1 MPVLAQVILLTCITG
16 IGSGALGAGIAA
28 LVNFESNR
36 IASIMLSFAA
46 GLMLAIVC
54 FDFVPEAVE
63 LEEGNAHLML
73 VVLCIAA
80 GAAFVGALVHVIDK
94 KAEKHA
100 HCCALDDP
108 EIAAALDEA
117 AKKAHMQ
124 MHDDLAAHSR
134 EHGHDHHGHHH
145 HAAPFEGKSP
155 EALKVAGLVLAAAI
169 AMHNI
174 PAGMSIGASFAD
186 STGALVSDAVV
197 IALLMGLHSI
207 PESMSL
213 GVPFLRAGY
222 AKGTTVAIAA
232 VVGATMVV
240 GAAIGYLVGGIGL
253 FWLGMSLA
261 FASGAM
267 LYVLFGEILPEA
279 FSLFHSK
286 RPTVAVIVGILCGLM
301 LVHL

>member
-28 LVNFESNR
+28 LVNVESNR

-54 FDFVPEAVE
+54 FDFVPDAVE
-63 LEEGNAHLML
+63 LEEGTGHLMM
-73 VVLCIAA
+73 VVLCMAA
-80 GAAFVGALVHVIDK
+80 GAGFVGVLVHVIDK
-94 KAEKHA
+94 KAEKHTHTHHVDA
-100 HCCALDDP
+100 P
-108 EIAAALDEA
+108 EN
-117 AKKAHMQ
+117 KT
-124 MHDDLAAHSR
+124 
-134 EHGHDHHGHHH
+134 
-145 HAAPFEGKSP
+145 P
-155 EALKVAGLVLAAAI
+155 ESLKIAGLVLAAAI

-186 STGALVSDAVV
+186 STGSLVGDGIV
-197 IALLMGLHSI
+197 IAVLMGLHSI

-213 GVPFLRAGY
+213 GVPFLHAGY
-222 AKGTTVAIAA
+222 SKGRTIAIAA
-232 VVGATMVV
+232 AVGATMVV
-240 GAAIGYLVGGIGL
+240 GSVIGYAIGGIGL

-286 RPTVAVIVGILCGLM
+286 RPTVAVVVGILCGLV
-301 LVHL
+301 LVSL